1 MSERPA
7 KRAKISDD
15 ESRTLQFIEK
25 TVKQVAPWVKD
36 QKLEASADDFAVHAT
51 YDLQHCK
58 VAPKGLYLPLHE
70 LVDGFLVRMSAT
82 VSGALI
88 RHLP

>member
-1 MSERPA
+1 M
-7 KRAKISDD
+7 I
-15 ESRTLQFIEK
+15 LLFM
-25 TVKQVAPWVKD
+25 
-36 QKLEASADDFAVHAT
+36 LT
-51 YDLQHCK
+51 YDFQHCK

-88 RHLP
+88 RHLPDCRKPSFGWTIN

>member
-1 MSERPA
+1 M
-7 KRAKISDD
+7 I
-15 ESRTLQFIEK
+15 LLFM
-25 TVKQVAPWVKD
+25 
-36 QKLEASADDFAVHAT
+36 LT